1 MCKIISICNQK
12 GGCSKSTVAE
22 NLGIGL
28 ARMGKK
34 VLLMDVDPQGSL
46 TASLG
51 YQEPDD
57 IPVTLATIMTNIIN
71 EEDFPVDEGIL
82 HHEEGVDLLPANI
95 ELSGLEVSLANT
107 MSREMVLRE
116 YVELVRD
123 RYDYIIL
130 DCMPSLGVM
139 TINALVAADS
149 VLIPVQAA
157 YLPVKGL
164 QQLMKTITV
173 VKKRLNTDVYAKY
186 MNLNSNIKR
195 MDSLMIASNCKRMS
209 RLEIIYTTVSNAV
222 RLFHELG
229 LDERIPSSL
238 IHYLDDDD
246 RNKVIYYCK
255 SEDVTSRLDKVIS
268 EAVTMKDLMTDDEFL
283 EMSQYQLLIRVLKE
297 QTDED
302 VDGNV
307 TAKPKSNI
315 SPDSLQNPSDPDVTY
330 CSKAGKDNKGYVG
343 NVVET
348 VGEHGNSLITDASY
362 EVNSHSDSTFCKEHL
377 NKRDDT
383 SEHETV
389 IADGAYG
396 GVENRKLAESKNV
409 TLVTTALTGKETD
422 PIFAEF
428 KLSDDGT
435 KVLSCPCGYSPI
447 KTTYYPKTGM
457 CRALFPVNCCEHCPN
472 RDRCKVKQQRKSYA
486 VHVSS
491 KMASR
496 AEYCKKLSSEEYR
509 SLARKRNAIEGIPS
523 VFRRRYHVDQIPV
536 RGLKQFRIFFYMKVA
551 AYNFNKLNNYYRHQQ
566 VESALAAAN
575 A

>member
-1 MCKIISICNQK
+1 MSFKTNTYQQLTLDDSYAFLSDRCKKIIDHSWAKSFADIVFPAIDEDKFSVLYSDQKFSRPNTPVNVVVGALMLKEQMQLSDEELTESIWCDIRFQYALHTTGLK
-12 GGCSKSTVAE
+12 EQPVSDRTFSRFRERVLRYETETGE
-22 NLGIGL
+22 NLL
-28 ARMGKK
+28 
-34 VLLMDVDPQGSL
+34 
-46 TASLG
+46 
-51 YQEPDD
+51 Y
-57 IPVTLATIMTNIIN
+57 
-71 EEDFPVDEGIL
+71 EE
-82 HHEEGVDLLPANI
+82 
-95 ELSGLEVSLANT
+95 
-107 MSREMVLRE
+107 MSHL
-116 YVELVRD
+116 
-123 RYDYIIL
+123 
-130 DCMPSLGVM
+130 
-139 TINALVAADS
+139 
-149 VLIPVQAA
+149 
-157 YLPVKGL
+157 
-164 QQLMKTITV
+164 
-173 VKKRLNTDVYAKY
+173 TDVYAKY

-330 CSKAGKDNKGYVG
+330 RSKAGKDNKGYVG

-509 SLARKRNAIEGIPS
+509 SLARKRNAIEGIPP